1 QHFTTVVSQLEE
13 GVAVIDRDGRIESV
27 NPAARRIFGIEEAG
41 DLSGVTIADL
51 PLTLLDTNAQPM
63 STARHP
69 VARTLATGETI
80 TGYVFGVD
88 RSDGQRR
95 WLSGSSRLLNPGDPD
110 SSAVSSFADITEY
123 RASRRHLEYQAT
135 HDSLT
140 GLANRS

>member
-1 QHFTTVVSQLEE
+1 ISRLTRAGAASQPAEMTLLRLDGTQVPVETVSVLTVWQDQAAYQVVIHDLSAQRAAEAAQRRAEQHFTTVVSQLEE

-69 VARTLATGETI
+69 V
-80 TGYVFGVD
+80 
-88 RSDGQRR
+88 
-95 WLSGSSRLLNPGDPD
+95 
-110 SSAVSSFADITEY
+110 
-123 RASRRHLEYQAT
+123 
-135 HDSLT
+135 
-140 GLANRS
+140 